1 VAYKNNNKL
10 LRRRKIMAKV
20 GWIGL
25 GNMGLPMSMNLLKA
39 GHEVMVW
46 NRTKAKAEQ
55 ALAAG
60 AKWANSP
67 KEIAEKN
74 DFIFTM
80 VSDGPTLQAVTLG
93 ENGVVAGLNSGKI
106 VIDMSTVSP
115 AESSKVNEAVE
126 SKGCKFI
133 RGPVTGSTVLAQNA
147 TLGILASG
155 DKTAYDK
162 VLPLFESMGKNQFYL
177 GAGEEARVMKLS
189 LNIMIGTSMQMMAE
203 AVVLAEK
210 AGLDVAQACE
220 VIAGSA
226 VGSPLVGYKVAPI
239 SKGEYNPA
247 FSVKLMMKDFDLAFE
262 AAKQYRVSMPVTAI
276 TRQALAVAEASG
288 KGDKD
293 FSVLTQVL
301 EGQCGVT
308 R

>member
-1 VAYKNNNKL
+1 
-10 LRRRKIMAKV
+10 MAKV

-25 GNMGLPMSMNLLKA
+25 GNMGVPMSQNLIKA
-39 GHEVMVW
+39 GHDVTVW
-46 NRTKAKAEQ
+46 NRTKAKAESVI
-55 ALAAG
+55 AAG
-60 AKWANSP
+60 AQWADSP
-67 KEIAEKN
+67 KEIASKC

-93 ENGVVAGLNSGKI
+93 ENGVVAGLSPKKI

-115 AESSKVNEAVE
+115 AESAKVNDAVE
-126 SKGCKFI
+126 SKDCKFI

-155 DKTAYDK
+155 DRAAYDQ
-162 VLPLFESMGKNQFYL
+162 VLPLFEAMGKNQFYL
-177 GAGEEARVMKLS
+177 GAEEEARVMKLS
-189 LNIMIGTSMQMMAE
+189 LNTMIGTSMQMMAE

-210 AGLDVAQACE
+210 AGLDVTQVCE

-247 FSVKLMMKDFDLAFE
+247 FSVKLMMKDFDLAFD
-262 AAKQYRVSMPVTAI
+262 AAKQYGVSMPVTAI
-276 TRQALAVAEASG
+276 TRQCLAAAAATGRGE
-288 KGDKD
+288 KD